1 MKDFIEELSSLT
13 VVFMK
18 AFLNHYAMDI
28 LANLANFTNP
38 IKNLVA
44 SDVGLASFH
53 EDQFHNHTNISC

>member
-1 MKDFIEELSSLT
+1 MKDLMEELPSFSLHESIFEPLSNGHKFAT
-13 VVFMK
+13 
-18 AFLNHYAMDI
+18 
-28 LANLANFTNP
+28 FTNP